1 MLYFYVMYE
10 IYCPFKDFLYLFVFV
25 IETNANN
32 GVFKFRTW
40 KTMKTYSKCTVSLN
54 LVAVSVVDW
63 ARLGGVNIS
72 LDLNTGHCPGHLD
85 TSLLAKILAS
95 GGLQEY
101 SGDTLASSE
110 Q

>member
-25 IETNANN
+25 IKTNANN

-40 KTMKTYSKCTVSLN
+40 KTMKTYSKCTVSMN
-54 LVAVSVVDW
+54 LVAVSVVEW

-85 TSLLAKILAS
+85 TSLPLAGKNIGKWRFAIVFR
-95 GGLQEY
+95 
-101 SGDTLASSE
+101 
-110 Q
+110 

>member
-10 IYCPFKDFLYLFVFV
+10 IYCQFKDFLYLFVFV

-40 KTMKTYSKCTVSLN
+40 KTMKTYPKCTVSMN

-85 TSLLAKILAS
+85 TSLPLAGKNIGKWRFARVFR
-95 GGLQEY
+95 
-101 SGDTLASSE
+101 
-110 Q
+110 

>member
-1 MLYFYVMYE
+1 MYE
-10 IYCPFKDFLYLFVFV
+10 IYCQFKDFLYLFVFV

-85 TSLLAKILAS
+85 TSLPLAGKNIGKWRFARVFR
-95 GGLQEY
+95 
-101 SGDTLASSE
+101 
-110 Q
+110 

>member
-25 IETNANN
+25 IKTNANN

-85 TSLLAKILAS
+85 TSLPLAGKNIGKWRFARVFR
-95 GGLQEY
+95 
-101 SGDTLASSE
+101 
-110 Q
+110 

>member
-40 KTMKTYSKCTVSLN
+40 KTMKTYPKCTVSMN
-54 LVAVSVVDW
+54 LVAVSVVEW
-63 ARLGGVNIS
+63 ARLGEVNIS

-85 TSLLAKILAS
+85 TSLPLAGKNIGKWRFARVFR
-95 GGLQEY
+95 
-101 SGDTLASSE
+101 
-110 Q
+110 

>member
-25 IETNANN
+25 IKTNANN

-40 KTMKTYSKCTVSLN
+40 KTMKTYPKCTVSMN
-54 LVAVSVVDW
+54 LVAVSVVEW
-63 ARLGGVNIS
+63 ARLGEVNIS

-85 TSLLAKILAS
+85 TSLPLAGKNIGKWRFARVFR
-95 GGLQEY
+95 
-101 SGDTLASSE
+101 
-110 Q
+110 

>member
-25 IETNANN
+25 IKTNANN

-54 LVAVSVVDW
+54 LVAVSVVEW
-63 ARLGGVNIS
+63 ARLSEYFIRS
-72 LDLNTGHCPGHLD
+72 EHRTLSRTSGH
-85 TSLLAKILAS
+85 ILA
-95 GGLQEY
+95 GNNIGKWRF
-101 SGDTLASSE
+101 ARVFR
-110 Q
+110 